1 MDIFTQISLVIL
13 TVLGTSLLMR
23 ILRQPLI
30 IGYILAGIIIGPFV
44 LGTVQSTTTLNVFS
58 ELGVAFLLFIVGLHL
73 SPKVIKEVGKISLI
87 TGIGQI
93 LFTFFI
99 GYIITILLGYSSLI
113 AMYIAIAITFSST
126 IIIMKLLSD
135 KGDLYSLYGKISIGF
150 LLVQDLVAIIIL
162 IVISSVSSGKDIV
175 LSIGFTLLKGVLLVA
190 VLAPLNIF
198 IFSKFQDFFAKSQEF
213 LFVFSLAWGLGI
225 ASLFYYSGLS
235 IEAGALIAGVLLS
248 ISPYSLE
255 ISSRMKPLRDF
266 FLIYFFIFLGMEM
279 TLGSLNQILL
289 PALIL
294 SAFVLIGNP
303 LIVMSLMALEGYTKK
318 TNFQSGLTVAQ
329 ISEFSLI
336 LIALGVRIGN
346 LPPEILS
353 LMTLVGLITIGGST
367 YMIMYSDKIYRHLAP
382 YLGLFE
388 KKDIKEKKL
397 VNKSIDAVL
406 FGYNRIGFSI
416 LESLKKLKK
425 KYLVVDYNPDIITD
439 LKKLRIPC
447 LYGDVDD
454 EDLLREIPLEKVE
467 LFVSTIPEFEVNAM
481 LLSMIRKVNK
491 KAIVISRAHTISN
504 AMELYKRGA
513 SYVLTPHFL
522 GGDYIARMLSI
533 IKLDKKGY
541 EEEKERHID
550 MLKQRFSKGQEHPE
564 IERD

>member
-1 MDIFTQISLVIL
+1 M
-13 TVLGTSLLMR
+13 
-23 ILRQPLI
+23 
-30 IGYILAGIIIGPFV
+30 
-44 LGTVQSTTTLNVFS
+44 
-58 ELGVAFLLFIVGLHL
+58 
-73 SPKVIKEVGKISLI
+73 
-87 TGIGQI
+87 
-93 LFTFFI
+93 
-99 GYIITILLGYSSLI
+99 
-113 AMYIAIAITFSST
+113 
-126 IIIMKLLSD
+126 
-135 KGDLYSLYGKISIGF
+135 
-150 LLVQDLVAIIIL
+150 
-162 IVISSVSSGKDIV
+162 
-175 LSIGFTLLKGVLLVA
+175 
-190 VLAPLNIF
+190 
-198 IFSKFQDFFAKSQEF
+198 
-213 LFVFSLAWGLGI
+213 
-225 ASLFYYSGLS
+225 
-235 IEAGALIAGVLLS
+235 
-248 ISPYSLE
+248 
-255 ISSRMKPLRDF
+255 
-266 FLIYFFIFLGMEM
+266 
-279 TLGSLNQILL
+279 
-289 PALIL
+289 
-294 SAFVLIGNP
+294 
-303 LIVMSLMALEGYTKK
+303 
-318 TNFQSGLTVAQ
+318 
-329 ISEFSLI
+329 
-336 LIALGVRIGN
+336 
-346 LPPEILS
+346 
-353 LMTLVGLITIGGST
+353 
-367 YMIMYSDKIYRHLAP
+367 
-382 YLGLFE
+382 FE

>member
-279 TLGSLNQILL
+279 TLGSLNQILV